1 MKKLILTLLVILM
14 LTGCRKEA
22 RQLDEEKYDAYLTYY
37 QSILDYENKLS
48 SSQNY
53 DIKLAANKINDELY
67 RYDVIIDNTRIAMY
81 GIEILVII
89 DDLTMEIDTSRMM
102 PSIGIFDEEEYTMIP
117 NQIDRNK
124 NIVRGIDL
132 SFTTNEDN
140 VSVSVMV
147 SFYDK
152 DKTRNTKEYFSL
164 SAEYIEPEPQEE
176 TTPQA

>member
-1 MKKLILTLLVILM
+1 MKKFFVTLLVILM
-14 LTGCRKEA
+14 LAGCRQET

-37 QSILDYENKLS
+37 QSILDYENKQT
-48 SSQNY
+48 SSQNF

-67 RYDVIIDNTRIAMY
+67 RYDVIVDNTRIAMY
-81 GIEILVII
+81 GIEVLVII
-89 DDLTMEIDTSRMM
+89 DDLTMEIDNSRMM
-102 PSIGIFDEEEYTMIP
+102 PSIGIFDEDEYTMIP
-117 NQIDRNK
+117 NQVDRNK

-132 SFTTNEDN
+132 SFTANEPE

-164 SAEYIEPEPQEE
+164 NTTYQEPEPEQ
-176 TTPQA
+176 PQS